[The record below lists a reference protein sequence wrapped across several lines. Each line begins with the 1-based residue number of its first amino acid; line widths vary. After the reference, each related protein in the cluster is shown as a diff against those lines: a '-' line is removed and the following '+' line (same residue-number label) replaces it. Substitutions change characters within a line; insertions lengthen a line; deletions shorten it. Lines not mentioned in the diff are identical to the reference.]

1 MPFTNSIRV
10 AAAYCALG
18 HTLQPVDP
26 VGVAQLP
33 DGKDFVSFNFN
44 VDGHDERFSR
54 QMILEACNSVPDAA
68 SKFDD
73 FLEAHYPELVAD
85 WHSALAA
92 AAARGADHALALAEL
107 RDAAP
112 VMIASKEGDGLLFI
126 NANATDADIE
136 KIATI

>member
-1 MPFTNSIRV
+1 MPFTNSLRT

-18 HTLQPVDP
+18 HKLTPADP
-26 VGVAQLP
+26 VGVVQMP
-33 DGKDFVSFNFN
+33 DGADFVTFNFEA
-44 VDGHDERFSR
+44 DGHDARFAR
-54 QMILEACNSVPDAA
+54 QMILDACNSVPDAA

-73 FLEAHYPELVAD
+73 FLSARYPELIAD

-112 VMIASKEGDGLLFI
+112 VMIASREGDGLLFI
-126 NANATDADIE
+126 NANASDADIE